1 MKKILTALVLS
12 AMILSF
18 TACSPDI
25 KDDTVLSSSSSALD
39 VDDMSAD
46 AAYQEA
52 EPEILKVLNLIGA
65 EDEPLVLSS
74 TLEDEI
80 SRIYLCVDC
89 IVDGKPLFIIASTLK
104 YADQTDWSVNSVSK
118 VEEEGLRHYYSIIA
132 SDSIYDFR
140 TDELISGVDE
150 FVSEEPE
157 DTTLAFDTP
166 FSFDGFEVTLGSGIE
181 WTMVDNEFSEY
192 YGADVIKVPITIVN
206 NNSET
211 TRFNSFYYTFFGS
224 KGVELDIVSAY
235 FDDDVSDIGELR
247 PGATSSAYMH
257 ILYDGDGDYYISFDN
272 YSEELEIKLPIAK

>member
-1 MKKILTALVLS
+1 MAIISHPVSYTHLDVYKRQALVLS

-65 EDEPLVLSS
+65 EDEPIVLSS

-132 SDSIYDFR
+132 SDRDVYNRQVYSSR
-140 TDELISGVDE
+140 PMPH
-150 FVSEEPE
+150 FVAARLNAS
-157 DTTLAFDTP
+157 DASP
-166 FSFDGFEVTLGSGIE
+166 FF
-181 WTMVDNEFSEY
+181 
-192 YGADVIKVPITIVN
+192 
-206 NNSET
+206 
-211 TRFNSFYYTFFGS
+211 
-224 KGVELDIVSAY
+224 
-235 FDDDVSDIGELR
+235 
-247 PGATSSAYMH
+247 
-257 ILYDGDGDYYISFDN
+257 
-272 YSEELEIKLPIAK
+272 